1 MIRIEFEVHLI
12 SGDEKEWAKHDAEIK
27 RIVKKHGG
35 KDHHVAYSLDGRS
48 RAIQVK
54 YPDLASLHN
63 SGSEIRAFFR
73 SIGIDQT
80 VLNMSMRNIAEKAL
94 EEMDSVLA

>member
-12 SGDEKEWAKHDAEIK
+12 SGDEKEWARHDAKIK
-27 RIVKKHGG
+27 EIVKKHGG
-35 KDHHVAYSLDGRS
+35 KDHYVAYSLDGRS
-48 RAIQVK
+48 RAVQCK

-80 VLNMSMRNIAEKAL
+80 VLNMNIRDIAEKAL